1 MKKFSYSSLILCLAV
16 GWLCQF
22 TVVRAQLT
30 LDSCYQMARRHYPE
44 LSRMNIIQRLAQ
56 YSLDN
61 AARGYLPQ
69 LRLTAQ
75 GTWQSD
81 VTKIPFEFPGV
92 QIDALSKDQYRA
104 MLELNQT
111 IWDGGEIKSNQA
123 DIRAGAAVDRQQVEV
138 GLYALRDRVNQLY
151 FGILLFTA
159 QLEQNAIWQ
168 RQLERNYAQVAAWC
182 EKGVANSADLDAVR
196 VEQIKARQ
204 DSVQLS
210 CGRLSYCGVL
220 ALLTGVPTIKPYML
234 QEPDVTERRYDA
246 PRFDARPEM
255 LLYDLQLQQLDTR
268 RQSLNAGLRPQLG
281 IFMQAAYGKPG
292 LDVLENKFSPYMV
305 AGVRLTWNIS
315 RFYTFK
321 ADRLKL
327 AQRKEEVEAARQT
340 FLLNKRMEARQTS
353 VEIAQWERMMRD
365 DDELI
370 RLRANIRQAAEAK
383 AASGVMTVN
392 DMLQEVTAEH
402 TARKA
407 RALHVIQYKNAV
419 YNWKFITH
427 ED

>member
-1 MKKFSYSSLILCLAV
+1 MNRKLFYLIVWLVAAGWMFPLA
-16 GWLCQF
+16 
-22 TVVRAQLT
+22 VRAQLT
-30 LDSCYQMARRHYPE
+30 IDSCYQLARRHYPE

-56 YSLDN
+56 YSIDN

-92 QIDALSKDQYRA
+92 QVDALSQDQYRA

-138 GLYALRDRVNQLY
+138 GLYALRERVNQLY

-159 QLEQNAIWQ
+159 QLEQNSIWQ
-168 RQLERNYAQVAAWC
+168 RQLERNYGQVAAWC
-182 EKGVANSADLDAVR
+182 EKGVAGSADLDAVR

-204 DSVQLS
+204 DSIQLY
-210 CGRLSYCGVL
+210 CGRLAYCSVL
-220 ALLTGVPTIKPYML
+220 ALLTGLPSVAPGRL
-234 QEPDVTERRYDA
+234 VEPEVSAGTYDA
-246 PRFDARPEM
+246 PNFDARPEM

-268 RQSLNAGLRPQLG
+268 RHALNVGLRPQLG

-321 ADRLKL
+321 SDRLKV
-327 AQRKEEVEAARQT
+327 AQRKQEVEAARQT

-353 VEIAQWERMMRD
+353 VEIDQWQRMMND

-370 RLRANIRQAAEAK
+370 SLRANIRQAAEAK
-383 AASGVMTVN
+383 AALGVMTVN

-402 TARKA
+402 AARKA
-407 RALHVIQYKNAV
+407 RALHAIQYKNAV